1 MKYFFYTVL
10 FFFPFFIK
18 GQTIEKYTYK
28 ISFATTIQM
37 DADETKAW
45 IQKFTHADFLSLNQ
59 SEHFV
64 YVETAK
70 PINKNVVLNKL
81 IKVNIPAREIID
93 FEDKKPNELTR
104 EQKEKLK
111 MELEE
116 KVKEL
121 KTK

>member
-1 MKYFFYTVL
+1 MKYLFYTFL
-10 FFFPFFIK
+10 FLFPFFLK
-18 GQTIEKYTYK
+18 GQTVEKYTYK
-28 ISFATTIQM
+28 ISFASTIKM
-37 DADETKAW
+37 DAEETKAW

-59 SEHFV
+59 TEHFV

-70 PINKNVVLNKL
+70 PINKNLVLNKL

-93 FEDKKPNELTR
+93 FENKKPNDLTA

-111 MELEE
+111 LELEA

>member
-1 MKYFFYTVL
+1 M
-10 FFFPFFIK
+10 
-18 GQTIEKYTYK
+18 
-28 ISFATTIQM
+28 
-37 DADETKAW
+37 
-45 IQKFTHADFLSLNQ
+45 
-59 SEHFV
+59 
-64 YVETAK
+64 
-70 PINKNVVLNKL
+70 
-81 IKVNIPAREIID
+81 NIPAREIID

>member
-28 ISFATTIQM
+28 ISFASTIQM

-45 IQKFTHADFLSLNQ
+45 IQKFTHADFL

>member
-1 MKYFFYTVL
+1 MKLYFLQFLHGLDYNPL
-10 FFFPFFIK
+10 P
-18 GQTIEKYTYK
+18 
-28 ISFATTIQM
+28 
-37 DADETKAW
+37 
-45 IQKFTHADFLSLNQ
+45 DFQ
-59 SEHFV
+59 EHFV